1 MGAFIPTSDG
11 VANRI
16 SGVSSAAS
24 SVSHQGLE
32 RNNRTRV
39 QVRTA
44 AIPQEARNS
53 PYLMRVSDNRDER
66 AAAFQL
72 VHRAYRETGL
82 TEDNPM
88 QMRVM
93 KHHLLDT
100 TDVLV
105 AKRGDD
111 VCFRVSLVRDGDFG
125 MPAQSLFPAEIKA
138 MRDAGIR
145 LAEVSCVASDCPD
158 DSKKLRFETLVKM
171 ISLTIHV
178 ARRRGT
184 DRLLLAVHPRHAKLY
199 QRMFGCV
206 PCTPVKEYEAV
217 RGNPAVLCIHD
228 FAELDRRGYALFEE
242 VYNSRF
248 SPWQMDDP
256 RMSAA
261 EKQYLTQALQAGSQ
275 LVPMAAKSSG
285 EFARLRACPLQRR

>member
-1 MGAFIPTSDG
+1 MGAFTDTLDG
-11 VANRI
+11 MANRI
-16 SGVSSAAS
+16 SGVFSAAS
-24 SVSHQGLE
+24 LGLD
-32 RNNRTRV
+32 
-39 QVRTA
+39 QQAPQKIRTA
-44 AIPQEARNS
+44 AIPQESRNAA
-53 PYLMRVSDNRDER
+53 YAMGVAETREER
-66 AAAFQL
+66 ETAFRL
-72 VHRAYRETGL
+72 VHRAYREAGL

-93 KHHLLDT
+93 KQHLLDT

-105 AKRGDD
+105 ARHNEDI
-111 VCFRVSLVRDGDFG
+111 CFTVSLVRDGRCG
-125 MPAQSLFPAEIKA
+125 LPAESLFPREIQA
-138 MRDAGIR
+138 MRSAGIN
-145 LAEVSCVASDCPD
+145 LAEVSCVASDCVA

-199 QRMFGCV
+199 RRMFGCV

-228 FAELDRRGYALFEE
+228 FAELDRRGYSLFEE
-242 VYNSRF
+242 VYNSSF
-248 SPWQMDDP
+248 SPWQMDGP

-261 EKQYLTQALQAGSQ
+261 EKEFLTQALQAGSQ
-275 LVPMAAKSSG
+275 LIPMAA
-285 EFARLRACPLQRR
+285 

>member
-1 MGAFIPTSDG
+1 MDAFIRTSDG
-11 VANRI
+11 VTNRI
-16 SGVSSAAS
+16 SGACSPAS
-24 SVSHQGLE
+24 LGLDHK
-32 RNNRTRV
+32 TTAP
-39 QVRTA
+39 VRTA
-44 AIPQEARNS
+44 AIPQESRNA
-53 PYLMRVSDNRDER
+53 PYVMRVSESRDER
-66 AAAFQL
+66 AAAFRL
-72 VHRAYRETGL
+72 VHRAYREAGL
-82 TEDNPM
+82 TDDNPM

-105 AKRGDD
+105 AKRAEDL
-111 VCFRVSLVRDGDFG
+111 CFTVSLVRDGLCG
-125 MPAQSLFPAEIKA
+125 LPSESLFPHEVEE

-145 LAEVSCVASDCPD
+145 LAEVSCVASDCAA

-217 RGNPAVLCIHD
+217 RGNPAVLCVHD

-248 SPWQMDDP
+248 SPWQMDGP
-256 RMSAA
+256 RMSAD
-261 EKQYLTQALQAGSQ
+261 EKQFLTKALQAGDSQ
-275 LVPMAAKSSG
+275 LVPMAA
-285 EFARLRACPLQRR
+285 